1 MTHDDIR
8 VALETAVGVPEEAMR
23 AAVLEPAALA
33 PDVIAVARSMADGRL
48 PLPREERLLRF
59 GLHALAAA
67 RDISVCPA
75 FLALL
80 RRPELE
86 VDWLLGEDRATSVA
100 QLLLSLFDGDDAAVC
115 AVIAEPGAD
124 DDARSALMLALAR
137 LVFEGRASRER
148 ALALLDRFDCE
159 ALAPVESFAWFGWQE
174 SIMLLG
180 ATELIERVRRGWEA
194 GRLSEPFGEADRQ
207 DWLKQIRN
215 AAEHPDDPERFSV
228 HHLVPIDDPTTGI
241 GWSAD
246 PPSAPD
252 EAPSGDELAWLD
264 VALLRTLP
272 AKNMPLEHADGF
284 LTALAAGPVRVP
296 AAEYLAEILPAEGE
310 TSGFDSPEHKEL
322 VAALL
327 TRRHDAIERDLAAA
341 KAPEPWVYG
350 FDDDFRGTLWVGGY
364 LQGVM
369 ARNADWEPLM
379 RDQRL
384 ANTLVAPL
392 FVMLPDPKHGGK
404 SVLSDE
410 QRLSLIHALPEI
422 ALATKAYWQGDWH
435 PLLDAPVQRAP
446 KIGRNDPCPCG
457 SGKKYK
463 RCCGVPA

>member
-1 MTHDDIR
+1 
-8 VALETAVGVPEEAMR
+8 MR
-23 AAVLEPAALA
+23 AAVAEPAALA
-33 PDVIAVARSMADGRL
+33 PEVIAVARSMADGRL
-48 PLPREERLLRF
+48 PLPREARLLRF
-59 GLHALAAA
+59 GLPALAAA
-67 RDISVCPA
+67 RDTSVCPA

-80 RRPELE
+80 RRSELE
-86 VDWLLGEDRATSVA
+86 VDWLLGEDRATPVA

-115 AVIAEPGAD
+115 AVIADPGAD

-174 SIMLLG
+174 AIMLLG
-180 ATELIERVRRGWEA
+180 ATELIERVQRGWAA
-194 GRLSEPFGEADRQ
+194 GRLSGPCGEADRQ
-207 DWLKQIRN
+207 DWLEQIRK
-215 AAEHPDDPERFSV
+215 AAEYPDDPERFAS
-228 HHLVPIDDPTTGI
+228 HQLVPIDDPTTGI
-241 GWSAD
+241 DWSAD
-246 PPSAPD
+246 PSSGPG

-264 VALLRTLP
+264 VALLRTLT
-272 AKNMPLEHADGF
+272 AKNLPLEHADGF

-296 AAEYLAEILPAEGE
+296 AAEYLADILRAEGE

-322 VAALL
+322 VVDLL
-327 TRRHDAIERDLAAA
+327 TRHHDSLERDLAAG
-341 KAPEPWVYG
+341 KAPKPWVYG

-369 ARNADWEPLM
+369 ARKADWEPLM
-379 RDQRL
+379 CDQRL
-384 ANTLVAPL
+384 TNTLVAPL

-404 SVLSDE
+404 SMLSHE
-410 QRLSLIHALPEI
+410 RRLSMIRALPQV
-422 ALATKAYWQGDWH
+422 ALATKAHWQGDWH

-463 RCCGVPA
+463 RCCGAAA